1 MPLLTRNWVIFSV
14 LYSPNAGTLANF
26 GLGMVALFA
35 GVHAFQFLWGLPLQ
49 SLFQALGVYA
59 AISILVLIQL
69 RHHVPR
75 KEFGA
80 ANRITLARAVIVALF
95 AGVVGHSS
103 MITDAGLWLLLSL
116 AAMAFVLDGLDGWI
130 ARRLNI
136 QSTFGAGFD
145 MEVDAAFIL
154 ILAVLVWEYDKVG
167 AWVLL
172 AGIMRYLFIIAR
184 WPVHALRRSLPPS
197 RRRQAACATQS
208 MALLFALCPI
218 VEPFAASS
226 VNGVALSFL
235 IISFG
240 RDIFFLLT
248 TTSPTGDSL

>member
-116 AAMAFVLDGLDGWI
+116 AATAFVFDGIDGWI

-136 QSTFGAGFD
+136 QSAFGAGFD

-172 AGIMRYLFIIAR
+172 AGVMRYLFMIAS

-197 RRRQAACATQS
+197 RLRQAACATQS

-218 VEPFAASS
+218 VEPFTASS